1 MSIPSDDEYR
11 GLCDAG
17 AVAKRVLDEM
27 MAHVAVGMRTAQLDE
42 MGAHL
47 IRDSQAVSAPIKEY
61 GFPTATIISVND
73 EVVHG
78 IPSDRVI
85 QPGDLVSVDV
95 TIEKAGFV
103 ADTARSMV
111 VAPASVAATALVSCA
126 EEAFWAAVGIVK
138 AGVRVRDIGRVVSR
152 VVRRRGF
159 RVVVE
164 LSGHGVGRRIHEEPY
179 IPNFDDGSR
188 FRLSEGMVITIE
200 PMISSGSGKVR
211 EDRDGWTIRTVDGAL
226 ASHHEHTLVV
236 RRDRAELLTA

>member
-85 QPGDLVSVDV
+85 QPE
-95 TIEKAGFV
+95 TWC
-103 ADTARSMV
+103 R
-111 VAPASVAATALVSCA
+111 
-126 EEAFWAAVGIVK
+126 
-138 AGVRVRDIGRVVSR
+138 
-152 VVRRRGF
+152 
-159 RVVVE
+159 
-164 LSGHGVGRRIHEEPY
+164 
-179 IPNFDDGSR
+179 
-188 FRLSEGMVITIE
+188 
-200 PMISSGSGKVR
+200 
-211 EDRDGWTIRTVDGAL
+211 WT
-226 ASHHEHTLVV
+226 
-236 RRDRAELLTA
+236 